1 MKRRASGIQK
11 VIEDHNREDDN
22 LEEEVEYCETRD
34 EYLREDP
41 RFPNLMGDE
50 WKQAASE
57 NIKLLRSAKLK
68 LGQSKERLA
77 KKKQEYL
84 AKWNASSAKRSFVA
98 YDEMEKQV
106 LAGMEKMK
114 QEAQR
119 KRRLTV
125 W

>member
-1 MKRRASGIQK
+1 MTTIGKMTTSKRRWST
-11 VIEDHNREDDN
+11 
-22 LEEEVEYCETRD
+22 ETRD

-41 RFPNLMGDE
+41 RFPNLMGDK

-57 NIKLLRSAKLK
+57 NIKLLRCDKLK

-84 AKWNASSAKRSFVA
+84 AKWHASSSKRSFVA

-106 LAGMEKMK
+106 LAGMEEMK

-125 W
+125 